1 MEIKRLNI
9 TVGDLT
15 KDYSDNGD
23 NGVVGYGG
31 KLDIRPPYQRD
42 YVYKGDQR
50 DAVIYTVLKG
60 FPLNVMYWAVLD
72 DGRYEIIDGQQR
84 H

>member
-9 TVGDLT
+9 MVGDLT

-50 DAVIYTVLKG
+50 AAVIYT
-60 FPLNVMYWAVLD
+60 D
-72 DGRYEIIDGQQR
+72 
-84 H
+84 